1 MNWFR
6 RLLLLVLCLTLP
18 VYGLA
23 AIGIAP
29 GCPMQAAG
37 AAATQIPGMAA
48 VDHHCDQMA
57 AADVAA
63 DPGAP
68 SHGQPNHD
76 CRGCCHVYQPPVLE
90 LSVAPML
97 RVSRVVLAEPSLPV
111 FSRDPEGLWRPPRA
125 L

>member
-1 MNWFR
+1 M
-6 RLLLLVLCLTLP
+6 
-18 VYGLA
+18 
-23 AIGIAP
+23 
-29 GCPMQAAG
+29 AAG
-37 AAATQIPGMAA
+37 
-48 VDHHCDQMA
+48 DHHCDGMA

-68 SHGQPNHD
+68 SPGHQNHD
-76 CRGCCHVYQPPVLE
+76 CRGCCHVYQPPVLQ

-97 RVSRVVLAEPSLPV
+97 RVSRLVLAEPILPI